1 MCGRYTSTSSPARLA
16 EAFQVNEV
24 TAEQLPIRF
33 NVAPTQPVYAVAE
46 SRRAAWV
53 RGPDRDAEN
62 GRRLL
67 GTFRWG
73 LVPSWA
79 KDPRI
84 GAKMINARSEG
95 LAGRTAYKKAFARR
109 RCIVPADAFYEWQV
123 VDGVADGR
131 IRGRGRGHKQPYAFR
146 RRDGE
151 PLAFAGLWEL
161 WRSPTQPESE
171 PLRTCVIITT
181 RANAVVEPIHGRMPA
196 ILPAGAWDA
205 WLDPGN
211 DDLETLQAL
220 LVPAPGEDLEA
231 WAVSARVNKS
241 ENEGPDLIEPCP
253 SMLG

>member
-16 EAFQVNEV
+16 EAFHVDEV

-46 SRRAAWV
+46 SRR
-53 RGPDRDAEN
+53 EN

-79 KDPRI
+79 KDPRV

-123 VDGVADGR
+123 LSGVADGPGQS
-131 IRGRGRGHKQPYAFR
+131 RGRKQPYVFR

-151 PLAFAGLWEL
+151 PLAFAGIWEM
-161 WRSPTQPESE
+161 WRSRTQPDSE
-171 PLRTCVIITT
+171 PLRTCAIITT
-181 RANAVVEPIHGRMPA
+181 RANAVVEPIHSRMPA
-196 ILPAGAWDA
+196 ILAAGAWDA
-205 WLDPGN
+205 WLDRGN
-211 DDLETLQAL
+211 DDLEMLQAL
-220 LVPAPGEDLEA
+220 LVPAPSQDLEA

-241 ENEGPDLIEPCP
+241 ENEGPELIEPCGP
-253 SMLG
+253 CLDDQAAGA